1 MKKLTYLF
9 VLVMLVSG
17 CATGT
22 ANIIKN
28 QSINLEG
35 LKVGIVSVTG
45 YEADTAESKIA
56 GEFLSRGADV
66 IERSQIISILKEQDF
81 QIGDRVDNET
91 AVKIGKIIG
100 VRVVFIGSLSQPS
113 VSYTANWKDNTWQNY
128 IVIFT
133 GRLIDVESG
142 KIIMSGSATG
152 KRGYDNLAAIEA
164 ISNFFKGI

>member
-1 MKKLTYLF
+1 MCLG
-9 VLVMLVSG
+9 LVG

-22 ANIIKN
+22 ANIIKS
-28 QSINLEG
+28 QSIDLEG

-45 YEADTAESKIA
+45 YEADTAESKIV

-66 IERSQIISILKEQDF
+66 IERSQIVSILKEQDF

-100 VRVVFIGSLSQPS
+100 VKAVFMGSLSQPS
-113 VSYTANWKDNTWQNY
+113 VSYTANWKDNTWQNI
-128 IVIFT
+128 IVVFT
-133 GRLIDVESG
+133 GRLIDVENG

-152 KRGYDNLAAIEA
+152 KRGYENLAAIEA
-164 ISNFFKGI
+164 ISNFFKGIK